1 MPYTPPRETLATGAC
16 QPNSEALATH
26 VVLAHPCT
34 TFHSCTC
41 GLCGG
46 TATIAAMLIGY
57 DDRGGCSWETREPKA
72 IVIDYFLYTDARLR
86 SIAAL
91 TLLPLLSTSS
101 GNDNL

>member
-1 MPYTPPRETLATGAC
+1 
-16 QPNSEALATH
+16 
-26 VVLAHPCT
+26 
-34 TFHSCTC
+34 
-41 GLCGG
+41 
-46 TATIAAMLIGY
+46 MLIGY

>member
-1 MPYTPPRETLATGAC
+1 
-16 QPNSEALATH
+16 
-26 VVLAHPCT
+26 
-34 TFHSCTC
+34 
-41 GLCGG
+41 
-46 TATIAAMLIGY
+46 MLIGY
-57 DDRGGCSWETREPKA
+57 DDRGGCSWKTREPKA